1 MLPDRE
7 SDAEKCLREILRE
20 ARVKAELRQSDLAD
34 LLGAP
39 QSFVSKYES
48 GERLLTFTEAL
59 FILECLGVSGTSVA
73 KRVSATFDDAKS

>member
-20 ARVKAELRQSDLAD
+20 ARVKAGLRQSDLAD
-34 LLGAP
+34 SLGAP

-59 FILECLGVSGTSVA
+59 FILQRLAVSGTSVA
-73 KRVSATFDDAKS
+73 KRVSATFNDAKS

>member
-7 SDAEKCLREILRE
+7 SDAEKYLREILRE
-20 ARVKAELRQSDLAD
+20 ARVKAGLRQSDLAD

-59 FILECLGVSGTSVA
+59 FILERLGVSGSSVA
-73 KRVSATFDDAKS
+73 KRVSAIFNDAKS